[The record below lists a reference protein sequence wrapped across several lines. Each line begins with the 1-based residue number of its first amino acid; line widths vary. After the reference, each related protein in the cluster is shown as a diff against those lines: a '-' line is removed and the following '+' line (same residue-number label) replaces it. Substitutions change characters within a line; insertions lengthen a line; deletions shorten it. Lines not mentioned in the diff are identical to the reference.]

1 MLEKYLI
8 CKMRKQILLV
18 LGLALASKV
27 DLRAQVNENNSL
39 ERKGWKKENSFVG
52 GGVNL
57 GFSSRSFAIGLNP
70 EYGYSLNPW
79 LDAGV
84 VANLSYFS
92 ENARDINNTT
102 NKYFH
107 YGAGAFLRAWPLPFL
122 NFQVQPEFNFINATF
137 RDFNVNQTIQ
147 QRYSTPSVL
156 VGIGYGNR
164 NVGQRYSYFSLMID
178 ILQDPLSP
186 YRDQF
191 GNAQPIL
198 RAGFGMYLRPS
209 KR

>member
-1 MLEKYLI
+1 MQVKFLISKMRNPFLFCLI
-8 CKMRKQILLV
+8 CLV
-18 LGLALASKV
+18 LAGLQAK
-27 DLRAQVNENNSL
+27 AQVNESASPV
-39 ERKGWKKENSFVG
+39 EKGFKREKSFVG
-52 GGVNL
+52 GGINL
-57 GFSSRSFAIGLNP
+57 GFSGRSFAIGLNP
-70 EYGYSLNPW
+70 EYGYSINHW
-79 LDAGV
+79 LDLGA

-107 YGAGAFLRAWPLPFL
+107 WGGGGFLRAWPLPFL
-122 NFQVQPEFNFINATF
+122 NFQVQPEYNFIQSTF
-137 RDFNVNQTIQ
+137 RDFGANQTIQ

-164 NVGQRYSYFSLMID
+164 TLGQRYSYFSLMID